1 MNKKRY
7 IVVSGS
13 IFILIFSFLLFI
25 PIAHQLST
33 NKKIDAIEQQFQDFS
48 KAETREEKLKRFK
61 SLTDE
66 YQTYQKDKGTNG
78 KLTETYSHALS
89 EMKQY
94 FNDHY
99 QTVLKDNTIE
109 EIKNENDLASLQT
122 KKSNLEAL
130 LSTITQEKELLANDS
145 TTEDTITKIHETIE
159 KMNSRIQT
167 ITEEQEK
174 RAKVHYEN
182 EYFTIDFPEKWVNKW
197 TVQIS
202 KQFKELI
209 VYNVSFGG
217 TNPSLPLDSG
227 IIDVYVFPSG
237 TTYTGKVLPELRFVG
252 TTSNN
257 DKVYLGIG
265 TSGTV
270 IGDNKGKLSLK

>member
-1 MNKKRY
+1 MNKKKFI
-7 IVVSGS
+7 IVSSS
-13 IFILIFSFLLFI
+13 ISVLIFSFLWFI
-25 PIAHQLST
+25 PIIQYNIN
-33 NKKIDAIEQQFQDFS
+33 NKKIIAIEQQFQDFS
-48 KAETREEKLKRFK
+48 KEETREEKLKRFK

-66 YQTYQKDKGTNG
+66 YQTYQWDKGPNS
-78 KLTETYSHALS
+78 KLAETYSHTLS
-89 EMKQY
+89 EMKHY
-94 FNDHY
+94 FTDNN
-99 QTVLKDNTIE
+99 QIVLRDNTIIE
-109 EIKNENDLASLQT
+109 LERENDLETLQT

-130 LSTITQEKELLANDS
+130 LCTITQEQEILANES
-145 TTEDTITKIHETIE
+145 TTEETITKIHETIE

-182 EYFTIDFPEKWVNKW
+182 EYFMIDFPENWVGKWHVEITKD
-197 TVQIS
+197 S
-202 KQFKELI
+202 KAPKT
-209 VYNVSFGG
+209 YYVSFGG
-217 TNPSLPLDSG
+217 TNPSLPLDAG
-227 IIDVYVFPSG
+227 IIGVHVFPSE
-237 TTYTGKVLPELRFVG
+237 TAYTGKVHETLRFVG

>member
-1 MNKKRY
+1 MNKKKFI
-7 IVVSGS
+7 IVSSS
-13 IFILIFSFLLFI
+13 ISVLIFSFLWFI
-25 PIAHQLST
+25 PIIQYNIN
-33 NKKIDAIEQQFQDFS
+33 NKKIIAIEQQFQDFS
-48 KAETREEKLKRFK
+48 KAETREEKLNRFK

-66 YQTYQKDKGTNG
+66 YQTYQRDKGTNG
-78 KLTETYSHALS
+78 KLAETYSNTLS

-94 FNDHY
+94 FTDNN
-99 QTVLKDNTIE
+99 QIVLKDNTI
-109 EIKNENDLASLQT
+109 NELQKENNLETLQT

-202 KQFKELI
+202 KQSKELI
-209 VYNVSFGG
+209 DYNVSFGG
-217 TNPSLPLDSG
+217 SNPSLPLDAG

-270 IGDNKGKLSLK
+270 IGDKGGRLTLK

>member
-1 MNKKRY
+1 MNKKKV
-7 IVVSGS
+7 IIFSSS
-13 IFILIFSFLLFI
+13 ISVLIFTFLLFI

-48 KAETREEKLKRFK
+48 KEETREEKLKRFK

-66 YQTYQKDKGTNG
+66 YQTYQRDKGTNG
-78 KLTETYSHALS
+78 KLAETYSHTLS

-94 FNDHY
+94 FTDNV
-99 QTVLKDNTIE
+99 QIVLRDNTIIE
-109 EIKNENDLASLQT
+109 LEKKNDLETLQT

-130 LSTITQEKELLANDS
+130 LSTITQEKEILSNDS
-145 TTEDTITKIHETIE
+145 TIEETITKIHENIE

-167 ITEEQEK
+167 LTEEQEK

-202 KQFKELI
+202 KQSKELI
-209 VYNVSFGG
+209 DYNVSFGG
-217 TNPSLPLDSG
+217 TNPSLPLDAG

>member
-1 MNKKRY
+1 MNKKKFI
-7 IVVSGS
+7 IVSSS
-13 IFILIFSFLLFI
+13 ISVLIFSFLWFI
-25 PIAHQLST
+25 PIIQYNIN
-33 NKKIDAIEQQFQDFS
+33 NKKIIAIEQQFQDFS
-48 KAETREEKLKRFK
+48 KAETREEKLNRFK

-66 YQTYQKDKGTNG
+66 YQTYQRDKGTNG
-78 KLTETYSHALS
+78 KLAETYSNTLS

-94 FNDHY
+94 FTDNN
-99 QTVLKDNTIE
+99 QIVLKDNTI
-109 EIKNENDLASLQT
+109 NELQKENNLETLQT

-197 TVQIS
+197 
-202 KQFKELI
+202 
-209 VYNVSFGG
+209 NVRKNENTEGNVTYFVSYAGD
-217 TNPSLPLDSG
+217 NPSFPMGAG
-227 IIDVYVFPSG
+227 IIDIHVFPNGNSYSEKKQPDLKLFG
-237 TTYTGKVLPELRFVG
+237 I
-252 TTSNN
+252 TSKNE
-257 DKVYLGIG
+257 KVYLGTG

-270 IGDNKGKLSLK
+270 IGEKGGKLTLK